1 MKNKTGTLRFVVKG
15 TQVKPG
21 AKKGTL
27 RFKKKPTRRVRPSR
41 VA

>member
-1 MKNKTGTLRFVVKG
+1 MTKKTGTLRFVPKS
-15 TQVKPG
+15 TPTKPG

-27 RFKKKPTRRVRPSR
+27 TFVKKPTRRVNPKR